1 MVDVGKAIR
10 MAVDTGS
17 VEFGERA
24 GVKAALNGTARLI
37 VLSRNCPKKI
47 RDNVQY
53 YSKISGVRMYEYDGT
68 SLALGSL
75 CGRPHLVAVLSVLE
89 PGNSN
94 ILEIAK
100 QVA

>member
-1 MVDVGKAIR
+1 MDVGKAIR

-17 VEFGERA
+17 VEFGERD
-24 GVKAALNGTARLI
+24 GVKAALNGTAKLI
-37 VLSRNCPKKI
+37 VLSKNCPKKI
-47 RDNVQY
+47 RDDICY
-53 YSKISGVRMYEYDGT
+53 YAKISGVKTYEYDGT

-100 QVA
+100 